1 MKENNPNTENDIIY
15 FGPGLKN
22 EEIDERFSKL
32 YGKLLDYIRSIF
44 ELVEQFC
51 PGCDNQVRLAL
62 NIAEMDG
69 NLMQRLVSKEC
80 EKRLELMK
88 MNESHISQITMN
100 NATNNDINHIINAR
114 LLTIEKRD
122 DQVLTQ

>member
-1 MKENNPNTENDIIY
+1 LKESNPNTEDDIIY

-22 EEIDERFSKL
+22 EEIDESFSKL
-32 YGKLLDYIRSIF
+32 YGKLLDYIKSIF

-62 NIAEMDG
+62 NIAEMDS

-80 EKRLELMK
+80 EKRIELMK
-88 MNESHISQITMN
+88 MNASYTSQIITN
-100 NATNNDINHIINAR
+100 NATNNDVNQIINAR
-114 LLTIEKRD
+114 LLNIEKRNY
-122 DQVLTQ
+122 QEIT